1 MYNGTHKQTP
11 PPQEF
16 KMSERRLREL
26 EERASTAERR
36 LTDLEDRI
44 IDMDHYNKDTD
55 VTINLLIKK
64 LHIVSEKLE
73 EVDNKLY
80 DPIT

>member
-1 MYNGTHKQTP
+1 MTQ
-11 PPQEF
+11 
-16 KMSERRLREL
+16 RRLREL

-36 LTDLEDRI
+36 LTELEDRI

-64 LHIVSEKLE
+64 THVLSEKLE
-73 EVDNKLY
+73 EKYNTLY
-80 DPIT
+80 ENIG